1 MAIAPF
7 SSTVQSPRRGE
18 RYRDRDHQGN
28 CMHEA
33 TFGASEPVIS
43 SFDLTAAWQARPRDT
58 RYKVEFTGQ
67 AGEYFRIWIVNL
79 ALSIVTLGIYSA
91 WAKVRTKRY
100 FYANTRLAGSSFEYL
115 AQPIQIL
122 KGRLIAYSLVIA
134 LWASAHFQ
142 VLIVY
147 FPLLLLVVVLL
158 PWVIYRT
165 LAFRARYSAWRG
177 LRFRF
182 IGGAGDAYSNYL
194 FRPMVLPITL
204 YMTYPWVRM
213 HQHDYIVSGHRFG
226 GKRFQFTDNTNGY
239 YAPFFTMMG
248 LGLLGYFAIVM
259 IMVAVFPSFGHPVP
273 AEPGPRAPSAIVFL
287 PVLLVYAGMLFAK
300 AFMSTRY
307 HNVMWQHTRLGAH
320 RFECTLRARD
330 MIWLYFSNAVAIIF
344 TLGMAIPWAL
354 VRLARYRAE
363 KFTVVASD
371 SLDNFVAESVQAE
384 GAAGAELLGALDMDF
399 DIGL

>member
-1 MAIAPF
+1 
-7 SSTVQSPRRGE
+7 
-18 RYRDRDHQGN
+18 
-28 CMHEA
+28 MHEA
-33 TFGASEPVIS
+33 TAGSIEPVIS

-58 RYKVEFTGQ
+58 RYKVEFIGD

-79 ALSIVTLGIYSA
+79 ALTIVTLGIYSA

-115 AQPIQIL
+115 AQPLQIL

-142 VLIVY
+142 VLVVY
-147 FPLLLLVVVLL
+147 FPLLLLVMLLL

-182 IGGAGDAYSNYL
+182 TGGVGDAYSNYF
-194 FRPMVLPITL
+194 FRPMILPFTL
-204 YMTYPWVRM
+204 YLMYPWLRM

-226 GKRFQFTDNTNGY
+226 GKRFQFADNTEGY
-239 YAPFFTMMG
+239 FGPFFAMVG
-248 LGLLGYFAIVM
+248 IGLLGYIAFIIVM
-259 IMVAVFPSFGHPVP
+259 SMTMGSLPHPMPGAPRPQIPPMILFGP
-273 AEPGPRAPSAIVFL
+273 I
-287 PVLLVYAGMLFAK
+287 VLLYAVILLCK
-300 AFMSTRY
+300 AFLGARY
-307 HNVMWQHTRLGAH
+307 HNVMWQHTRLGPH
-320 RFECTLRARD
+320 RFECSLRARD
-330 MIWLYFSNAVAIIF
+330 MIWLYFSNVVAIIF
-344 TLGMAIPWAL
+344 TLGMAIPWAM

-363 KFTVVASD
+363 KFTVVAAD
-371 SLDNFVAESVQAE
+371 SLDNFVAESAQAE
-384 GAAGAELLGALDMDF
+384 GAAGAEILGALDMDF

>member
-1 MAIAPF
+1 
-7 SSTVQSPRRGE
+7 
-18 RYRDRDHQGN
+18 
-28 CMHEA
+28 MHEA
-33 TFGASEPVIS
+33 TAGSIEPVIS
-43 SFDLTAAWQARPRDT
+43 SFDLTAAWQSRPRDT
-58 RYKVEFTGQ
+58 RYKVEFIGD

-115 AQPIQIL
+115 AQPLQIL

-134 LWASAHFQ
+134 LWASARFQ
-142 VLIVY
+142 VLVVY
-147 FPLLLLVVVLL
+147 FPLLLLVVLLL

-182 IGGAGDAYSNYL
+182 TGGVGDAYSSYF
-194 FRPMVLPITL
+194 FRPMILPFTL
-204 YMTYPWVRM
+204 YIAYPWVRM
-213 HQHDYIVSGHRFG
+213 KQHDYIVSGHRFG
-226 GKRFQFTDNTNGY
+226 GKRFQFADNTEGY
-239 YAPFFTMMG
+239 FGSFFAMVG
-248 LGLLGYFAIVM
+248 IGLLGYIAFGIVM
-259 IMVAVFPSFGHPVP
+259 GMVASSLPHPMPGEPRPHIPPMIMFGP
-273 AEPGPRAPSAIVFL
+273 I
-287 PVLLVYAGMLFAK
+287 LLLYSVILLCK
-300 AFMSTRY
+300 AFLGARY

-330 MIWLYFSNAVAIIF
+330 MIWLYFSNVVAIVF
-344 TLGMAIPWAL
+344 TLGMAIPWAM

-363 KFTVVASD
+363 KFTVVAAD
-371 SLDNFVAESVQAE
+371 SLDNFVAESAQAE